1 MNPDT
6 SVFTIFGAA
15 LELSDPA
22 ARKRYIADACE
33 GDATLRERVET
44 LLQAHGEAGGF
55 LSQPS
60 KPATEPANATVVAPG
75 MAKVG
80 DTIGRYKLLEQ
91 IGEGGCGVVYMAEQL
106 EPVRRRVAFKVIKL
120 GMDTKQVVARFEAER
135 QALALMD
142 HPNIAKV
149 LDGGATDTGRPYFV
163 MELVS
168 GVKITEFC
176 DENKSSTEQRLA
188 LFVQV
193 CQAIQH
199 AHQKGIIHRD
209 LKPSNILVALI
220 DGVAVPKVID
230 FGVAKATNNQPLTD
244 KSLFTAFEQFIG
256 TPAYMSPEQAKMSGL
271 DIDTRADIYSLGV
284 LLYELLVGQ
293 TPFDAKE
300 MMQGGLDALRQII
313 REKEPL
319 RPSTKLSTLHG
330 DTRTT
335 VGKSRQTEVGKL
347 VHQLR
352 GDLDWIVMKCLE
364 KDRARRYETATA
376 LAADVDR
383 YLNDEPVQAC
393 PPSMWYRLGKFA
405 RRNRGAILAASLI
418 SLVLVGGLLGTT
430 VLTASLI
437 LLALV
442 GGIIGTTWG
451 MVRAWR
457 AAEREAAQ
465 RQNAEER
472 AEQLERVSG
481 FQANQLADIKPALM
495 GSGIRDQILQRFQR
509 DLTRQG
515 LEKSAIAES
524 IGQLDKDLS
533 RVNFTNV
540 AMETLEKYVFER
552 ALQTIDQ
559 DFADQP
565 LLQAQLL
572 QSTADTMH
580 ALGLLA
586 RATGPQKNA
595 LEIRRNELGSDDPKT
610 LESMRKLGDLL
621 RANGRYREALGTMR
635 EVVAIG
641 KRTLGSNHPDTL
653 RSLKKLAYILVHADD
668 HDEAKR
674 EVRDALEGCRRVF
687 GDKDPETSEA
697 YAIKGMMLRCGA
709 GQYQEGAECL
719 RTAFEGLRDSLG
731 DEHPDTLQTQL
742 NLGWAVL
749 WLGEVK
755 EAQALN
761 QEAYA
766 TSLRALGDD
775 HPNTLFGLD
784 NMGLVR
790 VAQGRLDEAVEYHR
804 RALEGRRRVLGDQH
818 TETLR
823 SMWHLARALWKARG
837 AAEAEPLFREALDAP
852 KDVFPWG
859 KWLRPYVLIELAD
872 MLQETG
878 RLGESERLKAEAA
891 DLVRGFAFQPWG
903 CSTFAVVMVS
913 NAQMLQAMK
922 RYAEAESH
930 LLEARDYL
938 DGNAGPVR
946 AWAHA
951 VKSPDDYTLEAVIR
965 RLVELYDAWS
975 AAEPESAAEIKAK
988 AAHACQTPP
997 WRRAETDEQ
1006 KKPYRDSPLAR
1017 AKSGCPPA
1025 RHVQESSAA
1034 ALNSQAPKGQT
1045 RLMSG

>member
-1 MNPDT
+1 
-6 SVFTIFGAA
+6 
-15 LELSDPA
+15 
-22 ARKRYIADACE
+22 
-33 GDATLRERVET
+33 
-44 LLQAHGEAGGF
+44 
-55 LSQPS
+55 
-60 KPATEPANATVVAPG
+60 
-75 MAKVG
+75 
-80 DTIGRYKLLEQ
+80 
-91 IGEGGCGVVYMAEQL
+91 
-106 EPVRRRVAFKVIKL
+106 
-120 GMDTKQVVARFEAER
+120 
-135 QALALMD
+135 
-142 HPNIAKV
+142 
-149 LDGGATDTGRPYFV
+149 
-163 MELVS
+163 MELVR
-168 GVKITEFC
+168 GMKITDYC
-176 DENKSSTEQRLA
+176 DHNQLPTRERLN
-188 LFVQV
+188 LFIQV

-199 AHQKGIIHRD
+199 AHQKGVIHRD
-209 LKPSNILVALI
+209 IKPSNILVTLH

-230 FGVAKATNNQPLTD
+230 FGIAKATQGELTD
-244 KSLFTAFEQFIG
+244 KTVFTQFQQFIG
-256 TPAYMSPEQAKMSGL
+256 TPAYISPEQAEMSGL

-300 MMQGGLDALRQII
+300 MIQGGLEALRRII

-319 RPSTKLSTLHG
+319 RPSTKLNTLQG
-330 DTRTT
+330 DVRTT
-335 VGKSRQTEVGKL
+335 AGKLRQTDVGKL
-347 VHQLR
+347 VHQLQ

-405 RRNRGAILAASLI
+405 RRNRGPILAASLI

-465 RQNAEER
+465 RQNAEAR

-509 DLTRQG
+509 HLTRQA
-515 LEKSAIAES
+515 LEKSAMAES
-524 IGQLDKDLS
+524 TGQLDEALS

-572 QSTADTMH
+572 QTTADTMH

-586 RATGPQKNA
+586 RATGPQKKA

-621 RANGRYREALGTMR
+621 RASGRYREALGTLR

-653 RSLKKLAYILVHADD
+653 RSLKKLAFLLVHADD

-719 RTAFEGLRDSLG
+719 RRAFEGLRDSLG

-749 WLGEVK
+749 WLGDVK

-872 MLQETG
+872 ILQETG

-938 DGNAGPVR
+938 DGNPGPVR

-951 VKSPDDYTLEAVIR
+951 VKSPDDYTSEAVIR

-988 AAHACQTPP
+988 AAHDMPNSPVATG
-997 WRRAETDEQ
+997 
-1006 KKPYRDSPLAR
+1006 RDR
-1017 AKSGCPPA
+1017 
-1025 RHVQESSAA
+1025 
-1034 ALNSQAPKGQT
+1034 
-1045 RLMSG
+1045 